1 MKLITYDK
9 KFGILYKGSIFDI
22 NTFEKVEPEK
32 YSLIHS
38 KQLQNL
44 PNKDLNK
51 EFLKALRRRFTYTK
65 IGTTTAFHINLT
77 QKFFVKVNKD
87 NTMNIYSGYPVF
99 VLKRFL
105 KFIEKDVVPQD
116 YFHSLYCAISYL
128 LCLGIWTIVR
138 STEVH

>member
-1 MKLITYDK
+1 MKLVTYDK

-44 PNKDLNK
+44 PNKELDK
-51 EFLKALRRRFTYTK
+51 EFMKSLRHKFPYTK
-65 IGTTTAFHINLT
+65 IGNVTAFHINLT
-77 QKFFVKVNKD
+77 QKFFIKINKD

-99 VLKRFL
+99 ILKRLL
-105 KFIEKDVVPQD
+105 KFIEQHVVP
-116 YFHSLYCAISYL
+116 
-128 LCLGIWTIVR
+128 
-138 STEVH
+138 